1 MINVISKKLIFLFM
15 KMATFGGANLDTK
28 EKMLL
33 VWERAFGKNGKN
45 NQKDSLGYKIMFS
58 YYNKDSNCGWCADHI
73 VPVSYLKGWGVKDL
87 NYIKN
92 LQPMQYRANYFISDK
107 LENIHTIFKE
117 TNGTIYTKEEI
128 VNTIVEFAKNNKV
141 SMETAFKI
149 VINHLYDNC

>member
-1 MINVISKKLIFLFM
+1 
-15 KMATFGGANLDTK
+15 
-28 EKMLL
+28 
-33 VWERAFGKNGKN
+33 
-45 NQKDSLGYKIMFS
+45 
-58 YYNKDSNCGWCADHI
+58 
-73 VPVSYLKGWGVKDL
+73 
-87 NYIKN
+87 
-92 LQPMQYRANYFISDK
+92 MQYRANYFISDK